1 MKLSL
6 KHLFK
11 FFIVLT
17 LAVGFIPNI
26 GAIDKVAPQW
36 LFLNLIGSVFLL
48 TSFYFNKN
56 DLLEIF
62 KNKTFKVLGLFLIW
76 ISCSYFYAINPVESL
91 VVSSQY
97 FSWIL
102 LFILFYFS
110 LKSIINPF
118 NFISGIISLYL
129 IIEIF
134 LILNPILSSGMEG
147 GIQYRSNLYIGAA
160 ANINI
165 TAFSILYKIP
175 FLVYFIQCSKL
186 KSSIKLLISLLVVSS
201 SFFIINTL
209 LLTRSA
215 ILITILISLLYIF
228 VGIYLK
234 LEKKIITRFSSIFI
248 FSILISYGLN
258 TLVSNFY
265 GSELSSSNRL
275 QTITNTFSSDSTKK
289 DGSISQR
296 LNFYSQAIEQIQE
309 NPIFGVG
316 IGNWKIK
323 SIDYDKN
330 NIVGYKVPYH
340 VHNDFLELAT
350 EIGIIGMV
358 LYLLIILISVI
369 TVLRLLKRN
378 FLGHFN
384 RNEFIKA
391 FSMLLFFIIFFIDSM
406 LNFPI
411 ARPIE
416 IILFIMII
424 SYVSLI
430 KEYEK
435 L

>member
-275 QTITNTFSSDSTKK
+275 QTITNIFSSDSTKK

-330 NIVGYKVPYH
+330 NIVGYRVPYH

-378 FLGHFN
+378 FWGHFN